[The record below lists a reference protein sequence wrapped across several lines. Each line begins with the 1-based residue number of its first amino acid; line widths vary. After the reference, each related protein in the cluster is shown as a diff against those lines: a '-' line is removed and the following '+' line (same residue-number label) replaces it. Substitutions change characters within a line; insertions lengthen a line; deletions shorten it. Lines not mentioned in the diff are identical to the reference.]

1 MVVGNKNT
9 VRFQNNK
16 RKKRRIIDKDER
28 KKKKKKKYFSLTGN
42 THLLCVENLGL
53 LPFLKFLYNE
63 NISLVMRLWLSQIV
77 LFCLL
82 AIARGK
88 KNITC
93 GIHCNGYY
101 GTRDLCVNSADQS
114 PQLIKNCNFTSRSQ
128 KKKKKALTE
137 S

>member
-1 MVVGNKNT
+1 M
-9 VRFQNNK
+9 R
-16 RKKRRIIDKDER
+16 E